1 MTTIR
6 PAQPG
11 DFDAIKGL
19 LADAALPTADLHD
32 DLLKNFLV
40 ADDGSALVGCVGVE
54 RCGGDGLLRSLA
66 VEDSRRG
73 TGQGRHLVAAAEA
86 QAARQGL
93 GTLYLLTNGTADFF
107 EARGY
112 SNVERADAPPAVMAT
127 SQFSQLCPSS
137 AHLMAK
143 PLQDPTKS

>member
-32 DLLKNFLV
+32 DLLKHFLV
-40 ADDGSALVGCVGVE
+40 ADDGGALVGCVGVE
-54 RCGGDGLLRSLA
+54 RCGSDGLLRSLA

-112 SNVERADAPPAVMAT
+112 RNLAREEAPAAVMAT

-143 PLQDPTKS
+143 PLQG

>member
-32 DLLKNFLV
+32 DLLKHFLV
-40 ADDGSALVGCVGVE
+40 ADDGGALVGCVGVE

-86 QAARQGL
+86 LAAGQGM

-112 SNVERADAPPAVMAT
+112 RYLEREQAPAAVMAT

-143 PLQDPTKS
+143 PLQG